1 MSTDRWIDKDAVV
14 YISNGILFSHKKVWN
29 NAFCSNMDGLEIIM
43 LSDLSQRHTLWYH
56 LCVES
61 KIWHKWTYPQ
71 TETDSQRADL
81 WLPRGWG
88 WADWEFGVSRCKL
101 LYIGL
106 ISSILLYRVRNYT
119 QYPVINQ
126 NGQEYENIY
135 IYISIILRYSRN

>member
-43 LSDLSQRHTLWYH
+43 LSDLSQRHIILWYH
-56 LCVES
+56 LYVES

-71 TETDSQRADL
+71 TETDSQTADL

-88 WADWEFGVSRCKL
+88 MGRLGVW
-101 LYIGL
+101 G
-106 ISSILLYRVRNYT
+106 
-119 QYPVINQ
+119 
-126 NGQEYENIY
+126 
-135 IYISIILRYSRN
+135 